1 MSATLRLRFLLLN
14 AWGPLPLVCESKG
27 TLPIT
32 LERKGYPGD
41 WTKETLPIRF
51 IFWQSKSLLVCHI

>member
-27 TLPIT
+27 TMDYVCI
-32 LERKGYPGD
+32 RKGALAYACVSHGEGNS
-41 WTKETLPIRF
+41 TR
-51 IFWQSKSLLVCHI
+51 